1 MPIASKMG
9 NVIRTLGMPDQ
20 NLGASTQLDAEA
32 LARADAD
39 STLQFNIDAEI
50 TARSNADLAEIT
62 ARSNADSTL
71 QSNLNSEITARTN
84 ADSTLMASIQ
94 TLGAN
99 TAFASEAAT
108 VTAGVLTPSTD
119 KPIQRII
126 ASSTNLDTIANP
138 IAGEFKIII
147 NETASPI
154 NVTNNT
160 GASTTSIYTGTGA
173 PITLSSNASLTLV
186 YDATLTR
193 WMIVGGTGGGE
204 AVTKQ
209 ISQVSHGF
217 SVGQILYLNG
227 STYALA
233 KADAAN
239 TAESTGIVSNIFSAD
254 MFQLTEIGYAKGL
267 SGLTAG
273 NVYFLSDTVSG
284 ALTATEPTVIGSV
297 TKPMLLADSTTS
309 GYVLNYR
316 GAVVGGANARAQFV
330 LSNNATVTVQNV
342 SLYEAG
348 DLAGWVYIDAA
359 TRYRFYVN
367 AKWAK
372 NGAGTDY
379 NINVMTTGD
388 TPPLGFS
395 MTITSAGLI
404 QLTLPSI
411 SGYISAIIN
420 YALNAPAI
428 GTAYPLTVSGDSII
442 NGTPTVL
449 GLTSYDTTGLTFNNA
464 INFEYTAVNSAT
476 ILNHQH
482 YFVSASGSS
491 PYAVTLPTAVGIA
504 GRSYVI
510 KSNMDIGV
518 TLTLNTT
525 SSQTLDGLTSKSLAR
540 FEAINVISNGSHWE
554 IF

>member
-20 NLGASTQLDAEA
+20 NLGASTL
-32 LARADAD
+32 L
-39 STLQFNIDAEI
+39 DAEI
-50 TARSNADLAEIT
+50 TARANADTTLQININSEIT
-62 ARSNADSTL
+62 ARASADSTIA
-71 QSNLNSEITARTN
+71 SNLNSEITSRIN

-94 TLGAN
+94 TLGAS

-108 VTAGVLTPSTD
+108 VAGGVLTPLTD

-126 ASSTNLDTIANP
+126 TSSANLDTIANP
-138 IAGEFKIII
+138 IAGEIKIII

-160 GASTTSIYTGTGA
+160 GASSSSIYTGTGA
-173 PITLSSNASLTLV
+173 PITLSSNASLILV

-193 WMIVGGTGGGE
+193 WMVVGGTGGGD
-204 AVTKQ
+204 AVAKQ
-209 ISQVSHGF
+209 VTQVSHGF
-217 SVGQILYLNG
+217 SVGQIVYLNG

-233 KADAAN
+233 KADAVN
-239 TAESTGIVSNIFSAD
+239 TAETTGIVSNIYSAD
-254 MFQLTEIGYAKGL
+254 IFQMTEIGYVKGL

-273 NVYFLSDTVSG
+273 TVYFLSDTVSG

-297 TKPMLLADSTTS
+297 TKPMLLADTTTS

-316 GAVVGGANARAQFV
+316 GAVVGGANARTQV
-330 LSNNATVTVQNV
+330 LLSNNATVLVQNV

-348 DLAGWVYIDAA
+348 DLAGWVYIDAT

-367 AKWAK
+367 TKWAK

-379 NINVMTTGD
+379 NINVQTTGD

-404 QLTLPSI
+404 QLTLPTI
-411 SGYISAIIN
+411 AGYVSAVIN

-428 GTAYPLTVSGDSII
+428 GTAFPLTISGDSVI
-442 NGTPTVL
+442 NGTPTIL
-449 GLTSYDTTGLTFNNA
+449 GLTSYDTTGMTFNNA
-464 INFEYTAVNSAT
+464 INFEYTAVTSAT

-482 YFVSASGSS
+482 YFVSASGAS
-491 PYAVTLPTAVGIA
+491 PYAITLPTAVGIA

-510 KSNMDIGV
+510 KSNMNAGV

-525 SSQTLDGLTSKSLAR
+525 SSQTIDDVASKTLAR
-540 FEAINVISNGSHWE
+540 YEAVQVISDGQNWE